1 MGMRTRAVLLIGISL
16 VAISGNAVAQSA
28 STAMPSSKT
37 DAANAPTAQATAPRP
52 SRPEIPA
59 SDRDIIVT
67 APLQQSETDV
77 LQGTSVLKG
86 EALTRDL
93 RPSLGETLSRLPGV
107 SATSFG
113 PSASRPIL
121 RGFQGERIRVLTDGI
136 GAIDLS
142 NTSVDHAVV
151 IDPLL
156 AERIEV
162 LRGPS
167 ALLFGSSA
175 VGGVV
180 NVIDTRIPRTRPENG
195 YRLNGIA
202 TYGSAA
208 NERSIAGAA
217 DVADGPY
224 LVLHAD
230 GSYLKA
236 DDLRIGGY
244 ALSPAARAA
253 ALSQVGLPQDVAPG
267 KDPIDFAASAA
278 IRGKLPNTAAETWTA
293 GVGASIIT
301 DTGQLGV
308 SYSRYDSLYGVP
320 IRYATE
326 VGQAQE
332 SPRLDVKQDRVDL
345 RGEVETGGGF
355 LDRIRIRAGHASYR
369 HFELEPSGEIGT
381 AFYSKGTEGRLE
393 LLQADRGGWQG
404 ASGVQYFNRSFNIEG
419 VEAFLP
425 RNETNQTGIF
435 TLQQYN
441 AGPFHAAAGARYEW
455 SNQTAKTVG
464 SDPRFFGGKRN
475 YGAFSGSLGVGYGVT
490 DAIRIGLNG
499 SYTERAPSA
508 EELFA
513 NGPHAGTQAYELGN
527 PDFRLERSYGIEAT
541 LHVHGERLSFDA
553 SAYYNR
559 FNNYI
564 SEQQVDQAVCEAA
577 AAPSGRE
584 VDLPCF
590 QYQQAGASY
599 WGIEGDLSAKLF
611 EVGGTRINA
620 DLLGDY
626 VRATIIDRAP
636 VPRIP
641 PLRLLGGLEAQGDK
655 FTARTEVERVFK
667 QDRIADFETT
677 TPGYTL
683 VNASVSLK
691 PFANSSR
698 TSLLLSANNIF
709 DVVAR
714 RHSSFLKDFA
724 PLSGRDIRVSLRFG
738 L

>member
-1 MGMRTRAVLLIGISL
+1 
-16 VAISGNAVAQSA
+16 
-28 STAMPSSKT
+28 MPSSKT

-142 NTSVDHAVV
+142 NTSVDHAV

-217 DVADGPY
+217 DVAVGPY

-267 KDPIDFAASAA
+267 EDPIDFAASAA

-308 SYSRYDSLYGVP
+308 
-320 IRYATE
+320 
-326 VGQAQE
+326 
-332 SPRLDVKQDRVDL
+332 
-345 RGEVETGGGF
+345 
-355 LDRIRIRAGHASYR
+355 
-369 HFELEPSGEIGT
+369 
-381 AFYSKGTEGRLE
+381 
-393 LLQADRGGWQG
+393 
-404 ASGVQYFNRSFNIEG
+404 
-419 VEAFLP
+419 
-425 RNETNQTGIF
+425 
-435 TLQQYN
+435 
-441 AGPFHAAAGARYEW
+441 
-455 SNQTAKTVG
+455 
-464 SDPRFFGGKRN
+464 
-475 YGAFSGSLGVGYGVT
+475 
-490 DAIRIGLNG
+490 
-499 SYTERAPSA
+499 
-508 EELFA
+508 
-513 NGPHAGTQAYELGN
+513 
-527 PDFRLERSYGIEAT
+527 
-541 LHVHGERLSFDA
+541 
-553 SAYYNR
+553 
-559 FNNYI
+559 
-564 SEQQVDQAVCEAA
+564 
-577 AAPSGRE
+577 
-584 VDLPCF
+584 
-590 QYQQAGASY
+590 
-599 WGIEGDLSAKLF
+599 
-611 EVGGTRINA
+611 
-620 DLLGDY
+620 
-626 VRATIIDRAP
+626 
-636 VPRIP
+636 
-641 PLRLLGGLEAQGDK
+641 
-655 FTARTEVERVFK
+655 
-667 QDRIADFETT
+667 
-677 TPGYTL
+677 
-683 VNASVSLK
+683 
-691 PFANSSR
+691 
-698 TSLLLSANNIF
+698 
-709 DVVAR
+709 
-714 RHSSFLKDFA
+714 
-724 PLSGRDIRVSLRFG
+724 
-738 L
+738 